1 MQMKANR
8 KRNEVK
14 LTASKPNRA
23 NRNQTED
30 WLSNNLFNSAN
41 CSRSVQEVEYH

>member
-14 LTASKPNRA
+14 LTAGKPNRA
-23 NRNQTED
+23 NHNQPKIG
-30 WLSNNLFNSAN
+30 LAINLFNSAN